1 MPALQEFRSHSMGAW
16 IMAGFSGP
24 YAVGESIAQYLRNI
38 YPSDLRTDH
47 PCRFELAKSDDFSEA
62 DPFTDNTVTLFLYRM
77 TIDQYLH
84 PAGARRSD
92 PPSNRALPLDLH
104 YMLSIWTDNRHTEQL
119 LMAWVM
125 AQLHWT
131 PVLDRSNLM
140 QLGGF
145 RSDETVQISPTNIT
159 QEDLSRIWD
168 VLEPSYRLST
178 TYVARV
184 IHIDPPDETDHR
196 PVIATRFEHG
206 QMQPEEAGA

>member
-1 MPALQEFRSHSMGAW
+1 
-16 IMAGFSGP
+16 MAGFSAP

-38 YPSDLRTDH
+38 YPTDLRNDH
-47 PCRFELAKSDDFSEA
+47 PCRFELAKSDDFADA
-62 DPFTDNTVTLFLYRM
+62 DPFSDTTVTIYLYRM

-84 PAGARRSD
+84 PAGGRRVE
-92 PPSNRALPLDLH
+92 PPLSRALPLDLH
-104 YMLSIWTDNRHTEQL
+104 YMVSVWTDNRHTEQL

-131 PVLDRSNLM
+131 PVLDSSNLM

-145 RSDETVQISPTNIT
+145 RADETVQISPTNIT

-168 VLEPSYRLST
+168 VLDPSYRLST

-184 IHIDPPDETDHR
+184 IHIDPPAETENR
-196 PVIATRFEHG
+196 PVIASRFVHG
-206 QMQPEEAGA
+206 TLQTEGAGS

>member
-1 MPALQEFRSHSMGAW
+1 
-16 IMAGFSGP
+16 MAGFSAP
-24 YAVGESIAQYLRNI
+24 YAVGESIAQYLRNL
-38 YPSDLRTDH
+38 YPTDLRTAH
-47 PCRFELAKSDDFSEA
+47 PCRFELAKSEDFSDA
-62 DPFTDNTVTLFLYRM
+62 DTFTDTTVSIFLYRM
-77 TIDQYLH
+77 SIDQYLH
-84 PAGARRSD
+84 PAGARRAD

-104 YMLSIWTDNRHTEQL
+104 YMVTVWTDNRHTEQL

-131 PVLDRSNLM
+131 PVLYRPNLM

-145 RSDETVQISPTNIT
+145 RADETVQISPTNIT

-184 IHIDPPDETDHR
+184 IHIDPPVADEAA
-196 PVIATRFEHG
+196 PVVATRFAHG
-206 QMQPEEAGA
+206 KLTRETEEAGQ